1 MVHNFDTENAKKY
14 GILEAVLIS
23 NFEFWIAKNQANG
36 TNFFDGKYWVY
47 NSARALTELFPYAS
61 EQQIK
66 RALQHLKENNVLIT
80 GNYNKSSYDKTLWY
94 TFSDEYLSIAQN
106 KTIDSSNLTNRGT
119 DIDQPIPD
127 NKTDNIITPLISPQ
141 GETPVEDKKI
151 HFAEFV
157 AMTNAEHEKLCS
169 TYGKEFTD
177 QCIEVLDNY
186 KGSKGKKYK
195 NDYRAILSWVVDRV
209 KQNNSFNDKRKSK
222 EQAEIDAFMEKTARE
237 WGMG

>member
-36 TNFFDGKYWVY
+36 TNFFDEKYWVY

-94 TFSDEYLSIAQN
+94 TFSDEYLSIVQS
-106 KTIDSSNLTNRGT
+106 KTIDSSNLTNRET

-209 KQNNSFNDKRKSK
+209 KQNNSFNDRRKSK

-237 WGMG
+237 WGME

>member
-94 TFSDEYLSIAQN
+94 TFSDEYLSIVQN
-106 KTIDSSNLTNRGT
+106 KTIDSSNLTNRET

-141 GETPVEDKKI
+141 GETPVEGKKI

-209 KQNNSFNDKRKSK
+209 KQNNSFNNRHKSK

-237 WGMG
+237 WGME